1 MTLSVFDSEGVAV
14 ADERGEPAAGTFR
27 GTVIADEDY
36 YFRITSVVDAEATAP
51 DVVDPSGPDA
61 NYVIDVAIVD
71 GVPPVVTSTGRLPIG
86 EADSPGQVGSLLSTF
101 TLSVSEVLDA
111 SSVNVPVETFFTN
124 GDSTY
129 VVLSSRT
136 YAAASDWATTRGGHL
151 VHIDSA
157 EENAFL
163 QTAVGAFRSMYIGLS
178 DEATEG
184 TWLLSNGDEPIYT
197 NWQNGYPR
205 TSTTNNAAYFNSNS
219 GTWYDYRATNSLE
232 SIIEFDSSLD
242 TDLDGT
248 PDVIDAFPGDERNG
262 YEIVSS
268 GDDGIFDTEDD
279 QSFDVRP
286 SSTYSGGLDIPMRV
300 YDGPLLPGSYRLT
313 VTSDLR
319 DLVGNRLAG
328 GGEDGDY
335 VGYFDVSIAGSD
347 DLVLEPANNGSIAGA
362 AELTLI
368 SSAQT
373 PELLTLEMVG
383 RGSVDPVRYRGS
395 GDFDYWSFTALAGDR
410 VSLSSDAA
418 AADPTGVGGTP
429 DTQLS
434 LYNAAGS
441 RLGNDDRR
449 RSGQRCVVG

>member
-163 QTAVGAFRSMYIGLS
+163 QTAVGASRSMYIGLS

-268 GDDGIFDTEDD
+268 GDDGIFGSEDD

-319 DLVGNRLAG
+319 RFGGQPLGRRGRRWRLRRLFRCVDRWLG
-328 GGEDGDY
+328 RFG
-335 VGYFDVSIAGSD
+335 
-347 DLVLEPANNGSIAGA
+347 AGA
-362 AELTLI
+362 GEQWFDRR
-368 SSAQT
+368 SGGVDVDQFAQT
-373 PELLTLEMVG
+373 PELLTLEMV
-383 RGSVDPVRYRGS
+383 RSWLSVDPVRYRGS
-395 GDFDYWSFTALAGDR
+395 GDFDYWSFT
-410 VSLSSDAA
+410 
-418 AADPTGVGGTP
+418 GTC
-429 DTQLS
+429 
-434 LYNAAGS
+434 G
-441 RLGNDDRR
+441 
-449 RSGQRCVVG
+449 